1 MDSKMID
8 FALPVSYM
16 LKTGFKIIPV
26 IVVAQWLVH
35 LPLVL
40 EVPGRYPLVARKIS
54 ESEHA
59 FSIVICS

>member
-16 LKTGFKIIPV
+16 LKTGFKIIPE

-40 EVPGRYPLVARKIS
+40 EVPGQSRSWR
-54 ESEHA
+54 
-59 FSIVICS
+59 